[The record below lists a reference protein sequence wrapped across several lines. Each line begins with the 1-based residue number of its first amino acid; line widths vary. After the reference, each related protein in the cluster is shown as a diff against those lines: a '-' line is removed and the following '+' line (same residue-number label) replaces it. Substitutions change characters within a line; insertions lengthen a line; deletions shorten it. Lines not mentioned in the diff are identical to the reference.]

1 MRTYLIFLFCEFDDF
16 DDVEFFCTDVFGQTK
31 EISSIK
37 YVLQNLNNLII
48 IFETDVE
55 KNKLEEIL
63 TDLLN
68 LDTIHYYFIFD
79 KQHIFMLYLPE
90 KMQEYI
96 FKPNHLLSKLLDE
109 PKQES
114 KLDLNEIL
122 DKINKNGINS
132 LTNEEKKYLD
142 NFEN

>member
-1 MRTYLIFLFCEFDDF
+1 MIFLFCEFDDF

>member
-1 MRTYLIFLFCEFDDF
+1 LRTYLIFLFCEFDDF

>member
-55 KNKLEEIL
+55 KYKLEEIL